1 MTSCGQD
8 DENSQQTETKE
19 YAKNDLTARFREY
32 AKSKLD
38 TKNTSR
44 IVGSVEYDFE
54 NIYYNK
60 ESNGYFLLQKG
71 YDINSDDEQMAV
83 FSGMDEKGEFT
94 GLVEMGSTK
103 IKNGKFTVKYYD
115 AEQVLASVDFDY
127 KKDEKRVYFSN
138 IQNESLMSKRNC
150 GQGAASC
157 IQDAYSNHGWMSV
170 VLWVETAWLP
180 QTAFAVAGACVIKNC
195 IVH

>member
-8 DENSQQTETKE
+8 DENSQQPETKAS
-19 YAKNDLTARFREY
+19 AKNDLTARFREY

-71 YDINSDDEQMAV
+71 YDVNSDDEQMAV
-83 FSGMDEKGEFT
+83 FSGMDEKGGFT

-115 AEQVLASVDFDY
+115 AEQVLASVDFDLSTSIGISTKIFY
-127 KKDEKRVYFSN
+127 
-138 IQNESLMSKRNC
+138 M
-150 GQGAASC
+150 
-157 IQDAYSNHGWMSV
+157 V
-170 VLWVETAWLP
+170 VQATWCKTTGTNVL
-180 QTAFAVAGACVIKNC
+180 
-195 IVH
+195 